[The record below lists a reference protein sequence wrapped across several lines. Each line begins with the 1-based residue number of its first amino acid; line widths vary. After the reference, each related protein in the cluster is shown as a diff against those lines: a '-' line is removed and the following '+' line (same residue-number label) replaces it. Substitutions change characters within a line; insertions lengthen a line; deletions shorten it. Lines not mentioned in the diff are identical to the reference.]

1 MKGPPGEK
9 KPIPKT
15 ARGAT
20 SARGRN
26 RPRELAEALKDWIA
40 ENALQPGDRLP
51 QEKELIERF
60 KASRGTVREALKLL
74 EAQDLVSIRT
84 GPRGGAYVKDVSL
97 ERATELLGNYFFFK
111 NITIHDIYALRIQL
125 EPELAAGLVGVI
137 TEQDIDRLQQ
147 LMTRY
152 DHPPQ
157 SQDEER
163 EQRFAEL
170 AFHETLAGLCPNP
183 VLSFACR
190 FLIRLLKELTICHRI
205 YERPQPELRAGGHSY
220 QLRLLEAL
228 RKEDAEAARNA
239 MDKHMRFARDL
250 MEAQEAEVLR
260 QFLR

>member
-1 MKGPPGEK
+1 LKAPPGEK
-9 KPIPKT
+9 KRVGT
-15 ARGAT
+15 NARGAT

-26 RPRELAEALKDWIA
+26 RPRQLAEALKDWIA
-40 ENALQPGDRLP
+40 EHALQPGDRLP
-51 QEKELIERF
+51 QEKELIELF

-111 NITIHDIYALRIQL
+111 NLTIHDIYALRIQL
-125 EPELAAGLVGVI
+125 EPELAASLVGVI
-137 TEQDIDRLQQ
+137 TQQDIDQLQR

-157 SQDEER
+157 SPGEER

-170 AFHETLAGLCPNP
+170 AFHETLTELCPNP
-183 VLSFACR
+183 VLAFSCR

-205 YERPQPELRAGGHSY
+205 YERPQPKLRAGGHSY
-220 QLRLLEAL
+220 QLKLLEAL
-228 RKEDAEAARNA
+228 RENDAHGARNL
-239 MDKHMRFARDL
+239 MHEHMCFARDL
-250 MEAQEAEVLR
+250 METQEAEVLR

>member
-1 MKGPPGEK
+1 M
-9 KPIPKT
+9 T

-137 TEQDIDRLQQ
+137 TERDIDRLQQ

-157 SQDEER
+157 SPAEER

-228 RKEDAEAARNA
+228 HKEDAEAARNA

>member
-1 MKGPPGEK
+1 MKAQPGER
-9 KPIPKT
+9 KPAHTT

-26 RPRELAEALKDWIA
+26 RPRQLAESLKDWIA
-40 ENALQPGDRLP
+40 EHSLQPGDRLP
-51 QEKELIERF
+51 QEKELIELF

-84 GPRGGAYVKDVSL
+84 GPRGGSYVKDVSL
-97 ERATELLGNYFFFK
+97 GRATELLGNYFFFK

-125 EPELAAGLVGVI
+125 EPELAASLIGVI
-137 TEQDIDRLQQ
+137 GEQDIDRLQR

-157 SQDEER
+157 SQEEER
-163 EQRFAEL
+163 DQRFAEL
-170 AFHETLAGLCPNP
+170 AFHETLTELCPNP
-183 VLSFACR
+183 VLAFSCQ

-205 YERPQPELRAGGHSY
+205 YERPQPKLRAGGHSY
-220 QLRLLEAL
+220 QLQLLKAL
-228 RKEDAEAARNA
+228 REDDVRAARNV
-239 MDKHMRFARDL
+239 MRRHMRFARDL